1 VAVKKIIVDASIV
14 VKWYLKENDSEQA
27 LRLRDDHVSGR
38 ITITVPALLEY
49 EVLNALKHSEAYSE
63 TELIDIAH
71 SLNKYG
77 FESWRLN
84 GRLKDETVRASS
96 KYDVTMYDASY
107 IALAILL
114 RVPFYTADDELLSK
128 VARLKIAKH
137 VREA

>member
-1 VAVKKIIVDASIV
+1 
-14 VKWYLKENDSEQA
+14 
-27 LRLRDDHVSGR
+27 
-38 ITITVPALLEY
+38 
-49 EVLNALKHSEAYSE
+49 VLNALKHSEAYSE
-63 TELIDIAH
+63 TELIDIAR

-96 KYDVTMYDASY
+96 KYDVMMYDASY